1 MNINEENNSLNRS
14 DSLDNS
20 ISTAIISRDSNGSNR
35 SNNINNFKNC
45 FKNNDK
51 GFLGGKNIPDIKKIN
66 KHQNDDN
73 SLTLEIKYAL
83 TKMREQYSINRDSL
97 NNSIYF
103 NNFCDYYLGNVNND
117 TNFIENND
125 KQDNINSFNN
135 HCNKYSPNPNGF
147 I

>member
-1 MNINEENNSLNRS
+1 M
-14 DSLDNS
+14 
-20 ISTAIISRDSNGSNR
+20 
-35 SNNINNFKNC
+35 
-45 FKNNDK
+45 
-51 GFLGGKNIPDIKKIN
+51 
-66 KHQNDDN
+66 
-73 SLTLEIKYAL
+73 TLEIKYAL